1 MATVQD
7 QGLPAQDRVLCL
19 LVAEIFFLQLIH
31 LLFLRGSAVQML
43 LHRDAFTHA
52 EMTFTY
58 LYIQILLQRDDFT
71 LSKIIHRCQNKERR
85 CYKGMHLHEELLPMG
100 IFAQTY
106 YFLIFDRGHAYGAK
120 KFSQHMQNHGF
131 TAAF

>member
-1 MATVQD
+1 VPV
-7 QGLPAQDRVLCL
+7 GGGNFL
-19 LVAEIFFLQLIH
+19 LAAHSSSVPPRIC
-31 LLFLRGSAVQML
+31 ST
-43 LHRDAFTHA
+43 DAFAQGCFHTHA

-106 YFLIFDRGHAYGAK
+106 NFLIFDRGHAYGAK